1 MEPSSKCRD
10 FHSRNDPILLR
21 SGAPQRAQFAGDE
34 IGEFDRSTIPIM
46 ALTWRSHTAT
56 SAAPTAG
63 LADVLR
69 GTLYGQFHRRPQGQI
84 PSENCQRETGMAQAQ
99 RVASPAP
106 RQRRD
111 QALTL
116 RRKACGGMP

>member
-1 MEPSSKCRD
+1 M
-10 FHSRNDPILLR
+10 R
-21 SGAPQRAQFAGDE
+21 SDAPQHAQFAGDQ
-34 IGEFDRSTIPIM
+34 IGEFDRSTFPIM

-56 SAAPTAG
+56 SAATTVG
-63 LADVLR
+63 MADGLR
-69 GTLYGQFHRRPQGQI
+69 GTLYGQFDRRPQGQI
-84 PSENCQRETGMAQAQ
+84 PSENCQRETGTAQAQ
-99 RVASPAP
+99 RVASPAV